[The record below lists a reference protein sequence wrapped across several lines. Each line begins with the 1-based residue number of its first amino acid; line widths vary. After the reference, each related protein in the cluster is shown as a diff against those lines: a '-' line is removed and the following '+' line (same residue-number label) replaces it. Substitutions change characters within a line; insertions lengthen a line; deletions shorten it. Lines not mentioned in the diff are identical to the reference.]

1 MDQTEAIAHRILW
14 YGTDDWVAL
23 HVLLGESQKSVPE
36 PSDAF
41 KDEVVTVLDY
51 LLTRELAEV
60 GELDQ
65 SGFVAWKGTPAEVIA
80 RAVARFDETGWRL
93 GGFDELW
100 LSNTPKGTRPA
111 DLTHPDRG
119 CGNR

>member
-1 MDQTEAIAHRILW
+1 MGPERLAQRILW

-23 HVLLGESQKSVPE
+23 HVLLGEAQKAVPD

-41 KDEVVTVLDY
+41 KDEVVAVLDY

-60 GELDQ
+60 GEIAEV
-65 SGFVAWKGTPAEVIA
+65 GFVAWKGTAAEVIA
-80 RAVARFDETGWRL
+80 KVVARCDETGWRL

-100 LSNTPKGTRPA
+100 LSNTPKGMRMA
-111 DLTHPDRG
+111 DLATPPTEE
-119 CGNR
+119 

>member
-100 LSNTPKGTRPA
+100 LSNTPKGTRLA

-119 CGNR
+119 